1 MYDKRSLAKS
11 SEQLALLET
20 ITKAY
25 GEIAAQRMQKTRK
38 SVLVV
43 RTFLQEI
50 FDLFYE
56 VRVGYFNE
64 LQKNPRNKNK
74 DITFLSH
81 NGKQVAL
88 LLSANTGLFGDIIK
102 KTFDLF
108 LAEAKSG
115 KSEVTIVGK
124 QGLNFF
130 TSQFPNQPYTYFDL
144 PDFNIKAS
152 HLAPIIRHI
161 VKYDEI
167 HLYYGRFQNVVV
179 QEPIMVT
186 ISSKIDLNDKKEK
199 AVVHDY
205 IFEPSIEDILA
216 FFEGEIFSSVFQQ
229 SINESQLAKLASRI
243 SAMNRASEKIAE
255 ERGKLDISKLSLVH
269 KIADQKQRNSIPAI
283 LSLVG

>member
-1 MYDKRSLAKS
+1 MFDKRSLNRS
-11 SEQLALLET
+11 IEELSLLET
-20 ITKAY
+20 VTKAY
-25 GEIAAQRMQKTRK
+25 GEIAAQRMQKTRE

-56 VRVGYFNE
+56 VRVAYFRQMARRPKSE
-64 LQKNPRNKNK
+64 RK

-88 LLSANTGLFGDIIK
+88 LLSSNTGLFGDIVK
-102 KTFDLF
+102 KTFDAF
-108 LAEAKSG
+108 IQEVAG
-115 KSEVTIVGK
+115 GVSEITIVGK
-124 QGLNFF
+124 QGKNFF
-130 TSQFPNQPYTYFDL
+130 TSQYPNRPYTYFDL
-144 PDFNIKAS
+144 PDFNIHAS

-186 ISSKIDLNDKKEK
+186 ISSKIDLKDSEGHGE
-199 AVVHDY
+199 VHDY
-205 IFEPSIEDILA
+205 LFEPSIEDILA

-243 SAMNRASEKIAE
+243 SAMNRASNKIE
-255 ERGKLDISKLSLVH
+255 EQRIKLNISRLALVH
-269 KIADQKQRNSIPAI
+269 RVSDQKQRNTIPAFLA
-283 LSLVG
+283 LSQ